1 MISLLLDDVTIG
13 FERAESPTGE
23 TIHILVAIDSQSA
36 IQVRLPLSPEAAR
49 GIAAHLDGRPVVE
62 VARSLPKV

>member
-13 FERAESPTGE
+13 FERAETPAGE
-23 TIHILVAIDSQSA
+23 TIHILMAIDVQSG

-49 GIAAHLDGRPVVE
+49 AISAHLDGRPVVE
-62 VARSLPKV
+62 VARAMPKA